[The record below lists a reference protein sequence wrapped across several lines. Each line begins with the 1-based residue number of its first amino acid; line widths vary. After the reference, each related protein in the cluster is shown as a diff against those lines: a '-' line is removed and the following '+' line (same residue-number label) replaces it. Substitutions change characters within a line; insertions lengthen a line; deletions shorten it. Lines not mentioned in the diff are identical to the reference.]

1 MTNTNFRG
9 PVNSMGAMEDATS
22 GVEDGPNLNY
32 QGTVFPSLRDTLF
45 PKDGVGQ
52 GRAASYLDNPQIVVI
67 DNIPQAATTTLL
79 AAANSSAVN
88 SIATGVPLVLSTT
101 AAGNTVAGSPSVA
114 SGVPIIPFG
123 SATPVTAALA
133 LDFGFTTGTTTAA
146 SSSVVVV
153 NTALFTIGQWLVI
166 GGAGNAGKTAAL
178 ITQVAGFTNATTIT
192 ITPSALGTLTNAPI
206 GSGNLF
212 NSNTPPSTQFGPA
225 TSTANAATPHWLA
238 GMFRAWDPLQALSRS
253 VSITTVN
260 TTGAGGGFIVSGW
273 DVHGQAMS
281 ELITVAAST
290 TTSYYGKK
298 AFKYIKSVIPQFTD
312 ATGAYSVGVGDT
324 VGFPIRADRFE
335 ANSNFVYNN
344 ILATNSSGFVAAV
357 LSVATNT
364 TGDVRGTLQ
373 LSSIGAGNATSGTI
387 ANSAASNNTSRLWI
401 TQIVPLWN
409 DIAGTPTNTAPFYG
423 VTQA

>member
-22 GVEDGPNLNY
+22 GPEDGPSLTY
-32 QGTVFPSLRDTLF
+32 QGTVFPSLRDTTF
-45 PKDGVGQ
+45 PKDGVGV
-52 GRAASYLDNPQIVVI
+52 GRAGAYFDNPQFIIV
-67 DNIPQAATTTLL
+67 DNIPQAGTTTLI
-79 AAANSSAVN
+79 AVANSSAVN
-88 SIATGVPLVLSTT
+88 SIANGVALVLNTT
-101 AAGNTVAGSPSVA
+101 AAGNTVAGTPSWA
-114 SGVPIIPFG
+114 SGVPLIPFG
-123 SATPVTAALA
+123 ASAPVTAAIA

-146 SSSVVVV
+146 SSSVVVL
-153 NTALFTIGQWLVI
+153 NTALFTVGQWLVI

-178 ITQVAGFTNATTIT
+178 ITQVAGITNATTIT

-212 NSNTPPSTQFGPA
+212 NSNIPPSTQFGPA
-225 TSTANAATPHWLA
+225 TSSASAVSPAWLA
-238 GMFRAWDPLQALSRS
+238 GMFRAIDPLQMLSRN

-260 TTGAGGGFIVSGW
+260 TTGAGGGFIVNGW
-273 DVHGQAMS
+273 DAHSQAMS
-281 ELITVAAST
+281 ELITVAAAT

-324 VGFPIRADRFE
+324 FGIPVRTDRYE
-335 ANSNFVYNN
+335 YLNFCYNGVN
-344 ILATNSSGFVAAV
+344 AVNSSGFIAAV

-373 LSSIGAGNATSGTI
+373 VSTLGTQQTTSVI
-387 ANSAASNNTSRLWI
+387 NNPAVSNNTSRLFMGV
-401 TQIVPLWN
+401 TLPLWN
-409 DIAGTPTNTAPFYG
+409 NVSGTPTNTAPFFG